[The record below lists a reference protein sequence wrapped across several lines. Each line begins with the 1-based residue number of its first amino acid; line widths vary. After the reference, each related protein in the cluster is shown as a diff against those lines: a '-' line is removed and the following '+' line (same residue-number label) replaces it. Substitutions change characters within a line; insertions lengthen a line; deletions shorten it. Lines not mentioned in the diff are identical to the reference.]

1 MQGQLPHAVQTNAS
15 THEMQGKVPHT
26 VQTKTP
32 ACTPFS
38 GGVREHQVHFSS
50 EVNQGRFPPS
60 VQTNTST
67 HAPFSGGVREQQIHF
82 TPRSNQVRN
91 RFILTFWSSLLKE
104 NSRIYELNHVRDLNL
119 IVLILICKFTL
130 EHYGIM
136 NLVYCLWW
144 NFSSLSLILSTNLY
158 P

>member
-1 MQGQLPHAVQTNAS
+1 MQGQLPRAVQTNAS
-15 THEMQGKVPHT
+15 THEMQGQVPHT
-26 VQTKTP
+26 
-32 ACTPFS
+32 
-38 GGVREHQVHFSS
+38 
-50 EVNQGRFPPS
+50 

-67 HAPFSGGVREQQIHF
+67 HAAFSGGVREQQIHF

-136 NLVYCLWW
+136 NLVYCLW
-144 NFSSLSLILSTNLY
+144 
-158 P
+158 